1 MRKPPPTTHADTAG
15 DAWLGGVALLGR
27 ASDYALSCLR
37 LVTSADLD
45 RPTPC
50 RGWDLRTLLAHT
62 NDSFAA
68 LTEAAAL
75 GHVALVPPLSDD
87 GNDRHGDS
95 HGHGHGHDCGDGRD
109 GSDGGGGGRDG
120 HGGHDGHG
128 GGGDGHGDDH
138 DSLRNRT
145 ASLLRAWAGS
155 KDAMVSVG
163 GCPLTAALVSA
174 VGAVEVA
181 VHAWDV
187 AQTCGHPR
195 PIPDDVAAELLPL
208 ARLFVTDA
216 DRPARF
222 ALPLNAAPRA
232 PAQDRLLAYL
242 GRDPHWADN
251 RK

>member
-27 ASDYALSCLR
+27 AVDYALGCLC
-37 LVTSADLD
+37 LVASADLD

-50 RGWDLRTLLAHT
+50 HGWDLRTLLAHT

-68 LTEAAAL
+68 LTEAASL
-75 GHVALVPPLSDD
+75 GHVALDPLPSYDS
-87 GNDRHGDS
+87 GDRHG
-95 HGHGHGHDCGDGRD
+95 HGGDGGDDRHEGD
-109 GSDGGGGGRDG
+109 RQDDG
-120 HGGHDGHG
+120 HGRGR
-128 GGGDGHGDDH
+128 GDGDDG
-138 DSLRNRT
+138 LRYRAT
-145 ASLLRAWAGS
+145 RLLHAWAGTR
-155 KDAMVSVG
+155 DAVVSVG
-163 GCPLTAALVSA
+163 GCPLTAAMVSA

-187 AQTCGHPR
+187 ARACGHPR
-195 PIPDDVAAELLPL
+195 PIPDDMAAELLPL

-222 ALPLNAAPRA
+222 AVPLNTAPRA

-242 GRDPHWADN
+242 GRDPHWTDN

>member
-1 MRKPPPTTHADTAG
+1 MRKLPPTTRADTAG

-27 ASDYALSCLR
+27 AADYALNCLR

-50 RGWDLRTLLAHT
+50 HGWDLRTLLAHT

-87 GNDRHGDS
+87 DNDRHGY
-95 HGHGHGHDCGDGRD
+95 
-109 GSDGGGGGRDG
+109 
-120 HGGHDGHG
+120 
-128 GGGDGHGDDH
+128 GDDH
-138 DSLRNRT
+138 DSLRNRAT
-145 ASLLRAWAGS
+145 RLLRAWAGS
-155 KDAMVSVG
+155 TDATVSVG
-163 GCPLTAALVSA
+163 GCPLTAAMVSA

-187 AQTCGHPR
+187 ARACGHPR

-222 ALPLNAAPRA
+222 AVPLNAAPRA

-242 GRDPHWADN
+242 GRDPHWTDN
-251 RK
+251 GK

>member
-1 MRKPPPTTHADTAG
+1 MRKPPPTTHAAD
-15 DAWLGGVALLGR
+15 DAWLGGFALLDR
-27 ASDYALSCLR
+27 TVDYALGCLR
-37 LVTSADLD
+37 LVTPADLD

-50 RGWDLRTLLAHT
+50 HGWDLRTLLTHT
-62 NDSFAA
+62 NDAFAA

-87 GNDRHGDS
+87 PRDRDRDRDGHD
-95 HGHGHGHDCGDGRD
+95 HGHGNDG
-109 GSDGGGGGRDG
+109 
-120 HGGHDGHG
+120 
-128 GGGDGHGDDH
+128 
-138 DSLRNRT
+138 LRNRAT
-145 ASLLRAWAGS
+145 GLLHAWAGA
-155 KDAMVSVG
+155 KDAVVSVG
-163 GCPLTAALVSA
+163 GCPLTAAMVSA

-187 AQTCGHPR
+187 ARTCGHPR
-195 PIPDDVAAELLPL
+195 PIPADVAAELLPL

-222 ALPLNAAPRA
+222 GVPLNTAPRA

-242 GRDPHWADN
+242 GRDPHWTDN